1 MNLFKKI
8 FKKEKYKKLNFKQKF
23 DYFQELIKANDLAH
37 QAMSEMGDML
47 VNALPFSRSHANMV
61 YNNLITNTEKIIDSL
76 INMSGGR
83 YQLLKVK
90 IAEIVDIS
98 NSILNPKFNCSL
110 GYQCPDINCHVC
122 PNVRKNPDSIPYYYN
137 IDEIYADKY
146 LEVGSKMSRLGE
158 LKNVLKLNVPRGF
171 CLTVKYFDEI
181 MQFNN
186 LREKKEKIFSNV
198 DFSLISEIRQASRET
213 QNLFIATQFPSRF
226 EDIIFEI
233 FDKTFFNEPKVKL
246 AVRSSALGEDS
257 NQYSFAGLHHT
268 ELNVSRNNLI
278 DACYEVLLSK
288 YSPESVVYRFI
299 NGLRDEDM
307 PMSVGCLEMIDALTA
322 GVLFTKDPVNRREG
336 IIIQAV
342 WGLGVLVVEG
352 KITPQEYIVEHSDNA
367 KILGFSHGTQTYQD
381 NPTELD
387 GLKKNELSEEDSK
400 NRCLNDSQIREL
412 VSVGLRIERHFSCP
426 QDIEWAFDRN
436 GKLFILQA
444 RPLKI
449 SNTENS
455 EEKSVDYD
463 LINKRYKKIVERAD
477 CSSHGITSGK
487 VRVIKGPKDFINFPM
502 NGIIIAKKNIPEFAS
517 LIHKA
522 SGVVTDFGST
532 TGHLSIIARELGVPI
547 LTNTINGSEKI
558 KNDSIITV
566 DANHGFVYDGEVP
579 ELIENSKVYNKRT
592 ESFRYSPLYSIWHRL
607 SKFIFKLNL
616 YDTNS
621 PKFTTSG
628 CQTVHDIIRFS
639 HETAMKLM
647 FSMFKDANTDDAKTY
662 HLRFNVPLDI
672 YVIDIDN
679 GLNKMILKDWIQ
691 PEDISSKTFLSLID
705 GMTTPGIRWSGHLP
719 IDFRGY
725 ATIILGNIV
734 DISRNDSE
742 IGAKSYALIANNYF
756 NFFSRLGYHFT
767 RIDAYASEDI
777 NANYVHFHFRGGA
790 ADSIRKSRRAKA
802 IKQILEKYGFIAEV
816 KDDNVIAKL
825 RKVPEQMILDNIR
838 MLGRLMGAVRNT
850 DVTLITEKHVELLVK
865 YFLEGDP
872 APGLRLY
879 EER

>member
-1 MNLFKKI
+1 MNLFRKL
-8 FKKEKYKKLNFKQKF
+8 FKQVNYKKLSFKEKF
-23 DYFQELIKANDLAH
+23 SYFQELIKANDLAH
-37 QAMSEMGDML
+37 QAMSEMGEML
-47 VNALPFSRSHANMV
+47 VNAIPFSRSHANMV
-61 YNNLITNTEKIIDSL
+61 YNNLIINTEKIIDNL

-83 YQLLKVK
+83 FQLLKGK
-90 IAEIVDIS
+90 LAEIVGIS
-98 NSILNPKFNCSL
+98 NSILHPKFYCSL

-122 PNVRKNPDSIPYYYN
+122 PNTRTNPDSIPYYYQ
-137 IDEIYADKY
+137 IDEVNADKY

-158 LKNVLKLNVPRGF
+158 IKNVLKLNVPRGF

-181 MQFNN
+181 MQYNN

-213 QNLFIATQFPSRF
+213 QNLFIANQFPSRF
-226 EDIIFEI
+226 EEIVMEI
-233 FDKTFFNEPKVKL
+233 FDKTFSEEPDIKL

-257 NQYSFAGLHHT
+257 NMYSFAGLHHT
-268 ELNVSRNNLI
+268 ELNVSRKNLI

-307 PMSVGCLEMIDALTA
+307 PMSVGCMEMIDAMTA
-322 GVLFTKDPVNRREG
+322 GVLFTKDPFNKRNG

-352 KITPQEYIVEHSDNA
+352 KITPQEYIVEHSENG
-367 KILGFSHGTQTYQD
+367 KILSFSHGTQTYQD
-381 NPTELD
+381 NPTEFD
-387 GLKKNELSEEDSK
+387 GLKKNELNAKLSQSH
-400 NRCLNDSQIREL
+400 CLTDYQIKEL
-412 VSVGLRIERHFSCP
+412 VAASLKIERHFDCP
-426 QDIEWAFDRN
+426 QDIEWAFDKS

-444 RPLKI
+444 RPLKVSDSDNVEI
-449 SNTENS
+449 ETI
-455 EEKSVDYD
+455 DYD
-463 LINKRYKKIVERAD
+463 QINTKYRKIIDKAD
-477 CSSHGITSGK
+477 CASHGIASGR
-487 VRVIKGPKDFINFPM
+487 VRVIKSPKDFINFPM
-502 NGIIIAKKNIPEFAS
+502 NGIIVAKKNIPEFAS

-547 LTNTINGSEKI
+547 LTNTIHASEI
-558 KNDSIITV
+558 IQNDSIITV
-566 DANHGFVYDGEVP
+566 DAHNGFVYEGEVS
-579 ELIENSKVYNKRT
+579 ELIETSKCQNRRT
-592 ESFRYSPLYSIWHRL
+592 ESFRNSPLYSIWHRL

-621 PKFTTSG
+621 PKFTASG
-628 CQTVHDIIRFS
+628 CQTIHDIIRFS

-647 FSMFKDANTDDAKTY
+647 FSLFKDAQTSDTKTY
-662 HLRFNVPLDI
+662 QLRFDVPLDI
-672 YVIDIDN
+672 SIIDLDN
-679 GLNKMILKDWIQ
+679 GLNKNITKDWIH
-691 PEDISSKTFLSLID
+691 PEDIASQTFLSLIE

-719 IDFRGY
+719 IDFKGY
-725 ATIILGNIV
+725 ASIILGNIV

-742 IGAKSYALIANNYF
+742 IGAKSYAMIAKNYF

-767 RIDAYASEDI
+767 RIDAYASDDI
-777 NANYVHFHFRGGA
+777 NANYIHFHFRGGA
-790 ADSIRKSRRAKA
+790 ADSIRKARRAKA
-802 IKQILEKYGFIAEV
+802 IKMILDKYGFSTEV

-825 RKVPEQMILDNIR
+825 RKIPQQMVLDNIR
-838 MLGRLMGAVRNT
+838 MLGRLMGAIRNT
-850 DVTLITEKHVELLVK
+850 DVTLITEKHVELLAK